1 MLQMNDTILRM
12 HNITA
17 KTQHWH
23 IRKSKIQPQT
33 IWQKFIKVESNKT
46 TASLLGFFYCFNIKH
61 IWMIKWTTAD
71 QIQLWYQSYAGS

>member
-1 MLQMNDTILRM
+1 MNLNSFKRLYALLLQMNDTILRM

-46 TASLLGFFYCFNIKH
+46 TASLLGFFLLFQHKAH
-61 IWMIKWTTAD
+61 MD
-71 QIQLWYQSYAGS
+71 D

>member
-1 MLQMNDTILRM
+1 MNLNSFKRLYALLFQMNDTILRM

-23 IRKSKIQPQT
+23 IRKSKIQPLT

-46 TASLLGFFYCFNIKH
+46 TASLLGFFS
-61 IWMIKWTTAD
+61 TVST
-71 QIQLWYQSYAGS
+71 